1 MVTAILNAAGSSS
14 RFISSTTNLPKQLC
28 LLNDIPVFLWSLNTF
43 SKIEYIDQILLMVSQ
58 DIKTRV
64 QEYINSKIQDQS
76 HKLKIC
82 LGGESRQESVKLA
95 LDELTNQNYQD
106 KVIIHDTARP
116 FVTKSIIDEVYYSL
130 KSCKASTAS
139 IKVVDTL
146 KKVNTNNSY
155 EYINRENCF
164 LIQTPQGFEFK
175 TLYQCHLKAIE
186 DKCFFT
192 DDTSLVENYGE
203 KISLTNGS
211 ILNFKITFANDLIL
225 GQEIAKTF

>member
-14 RFISSTTNLPKQLC
+14 RFINSTTNLPKQLC

-43 SKIEYIDQILLMVSQ
+43 SKIEYIDQILLMVSH
-58 DIKTRV
+58 DIKTHV
-64 QEYINSKIQDQS
+64 QEYINSKMQDQA
-76 HKLKIC
+76 HKIKLYI
-82 LGGESRQESVKLA
+82 GGKSRQESVKFA
-95 LDELTNQNYQD
+95 LDELANQNYLGQ
-106 KVIIHDTARP
+106 VIIHDAARP
-116 FVTKSIIDEVYYSL
+116 FVTKSIIDEVYNSL

-146 KKVNTNNSY
+146 KKVNANNSY

-186 DKCFFT
+186 DGCLFT

-211 ILNFKITFANDLIL
+211 ILNFKITFPNDLKL
-225 GQEIAKTF
+225 GQEVAKTF